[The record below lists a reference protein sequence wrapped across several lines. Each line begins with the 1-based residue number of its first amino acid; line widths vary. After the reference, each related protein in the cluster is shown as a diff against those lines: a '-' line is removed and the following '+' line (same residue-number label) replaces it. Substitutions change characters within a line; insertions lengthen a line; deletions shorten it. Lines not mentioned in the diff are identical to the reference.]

1 MDWVYDDTPSSK
13 YGDTIEKYVYSRS
26 KNKHLSKTTERIIS
40 LYNFL
45 RSRKFKNAKELRDSV
60 FLDKNKTD
68 HAFSEDQSKA
78 LFRMLKTQKG
88 GVGKASDTANK
99 IADKAITAARSLAPN
114 SVNTTI
120 DIARPYVLILETV
133 ERAPALG
140 PFISIWLDAATATLP
155 VIANTI
161 QNITPT
167 IVGFLPIPEAGPIGS
182 MIGWGMSAIFVFM
195 AIGINMSR
203 GHFGE
208 GFINS
213 FLLVPFV
220 GTSLHNAAIKGE
232 KFATG
237 LFAQRDPIIKS
248 AKSVPFIGGPISRGM
263 DMIIPSLDEP
273 PATPDPKLGLPAV
286 GGKRLTTTKR
296 KLSKWL
302 KTIRR
307 IRFGKH

>member
-1 MDWVYDDTPSSK
+1 MDWVYDDTPSSE
-13 YGDTIEKYVYSRS
+13 YGDTIKKYVYSRS
-26 KNKHLSKTTERIIS
+26 KNKQLSKNTERIIS

-45 RSRKFKNAKELRDSV
+45 KSHQFKNPKELRNSV
-60 FLDKNKTD
+60 FLDKNKRE
-68 HAFSEDQSKA
+68 HIFSEDQSKL

-88 GVGKASDTANK
+88 GNESGADTADK
-99 IADKAITAARSLAPN
+99 VADKVIDAARSVTPEFIKGP
-114 SVNTTI
+114 I
-120 DIARPYVLILETV
+120 DTVTPYVLILRTV

-155 VIANTI
+155 VIATTI

-182 MIGWGMSAIFVFM
+182 MIGWGMSAMFIFM

-213 FLLVPFV
+213 FLLIPFV

-232 KFATG
+232 KFVTN
-237 LFAQRDPIIKS
+237 LFGKRKEVIKS
-248 AKSVPFIGGPISRGM
+248 AEYVPIIGSTISRGL
-263 DMIIPSLDEP
+263 DSIIPTLDP
-273 PATPDPKLGLPAV
+273 PAAAAA
-286 GGKRLTTTKR
+286 GGKRFSTMKR
-296 KLSKWL
+296 KPFKWP

-307 IRFGKH
+307 RKSVKH